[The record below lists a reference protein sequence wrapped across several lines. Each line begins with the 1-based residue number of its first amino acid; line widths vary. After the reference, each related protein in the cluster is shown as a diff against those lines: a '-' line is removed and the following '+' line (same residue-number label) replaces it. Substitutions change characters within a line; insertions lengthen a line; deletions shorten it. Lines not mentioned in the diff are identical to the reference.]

1 MRGFFI
7 TGTDTGVG
15 KTEVAASLASMFYQK
30 GYKIGVMKPF
40 ATGVKDIC
48 KDARVLKIAS
58 KSDDPIEIINPISFK
73 LPLAP
78 LVAGR
83 LEKKQINFYAIVDK
97 FRRLRKLN
105 DILIVEGI
113 GGVMVP
119 IYEEKRKTFY
129 VIDMIKKFN
138 LPVILVSRPNL
149 GTINHTLMAV
159 KILQDRKIKIA
170 GIIINH
176 ISKIKNDLSVDTNPE
191 IIERLSRVSVL
202 GIMPYNKDR
211 SKRRIIWLKEI
222 EY

>member
-1 MRGFFI
+1 MRSFFI

-15 KTEVAASLASMFYQK
+15 KTEVAACLASMFYQK
-30 GYKIGVMKPF
+30 GYKVGVMKPF
-40 ATGVKDIC
+40 ATGVKDISE
-48 KDARVLKIAS
+48 DARILKRAS
-58 KSDDPIEIINPISFK
+58 KSVDSIEIINPISFK

-78 LVAGR
+78 LVAAR
-83 LEKKQINFYAIVDK
+83 LEKKQINFCAIVDK

-129 VIDMIKKFN
+129 VIDMIKRFN

-149 GTINHTLMAV
+149 GTINHTLMTI

-170 GIIINH
+170 GIIINYA
-176 ISKIKNDLSVDTNPE
+176 SKVKNDLSIETNPE
-191 IIERLSRVSVL
+191 IIERLSGVNVL

-211 SKRRIIWLKEI
+211 SKRRIQWLKKLW
-222 EY
+222 